1 MDWRT
6 VLRRC
11 QSSLLIPPSSAKKK
25 TIMKKK
31 YKEPMMTV
39 VSIGGGH
46 HLLSGSGERLKVTIS
61 GYGAGGSSN
70 DGDGFSQEP
79 EE

>member
-1 MDWRT
+1 
-6 VLRRC
+6 
-11 QSSLLIPPSSAKKK
+11 
-25 TIMKKK
+25 MKKK

-39 VSIGGGH
+39 VSLEGGH
-46 HLLSGSGERLKVTIS
+46 HLLSGSGEGISVTIN
-61 GYGAGGSSN
+61 GYGSGGSSN

>member
-11 QSSLLIPPSSAKKK
+11 QSSLRISPSSAKKK

-39 VSIGGGH
+39 VSIEGGH
-46 HLLSGSGERLKVTIS
+46 YLLSGSGERINATIS
-61 GYGAGGSSN
+61 GYGAGGNGQGDN
-70 DGDGFSQEP
+70 DGFEQD
-79 EE
+79 